1 MDTLKDKLKAYKT
14 QKEQAY
20 QIYIKSIGAIEILE
34 ALIKD
39 SESEKKKKQ
48 FFEIKR
54 GQNGKVKQR
63 YC

>member
-1 MDTLKDKLKAYKT
+1 MDTLKDKLKAYER

-20 QIYIKSIGAIEILE
+20 QIYIKAIGAIEALE
-34 ALIKD
+34 VLIED

-54 GQNGKVKQR
+54 GYNGKIE
-63 YC
+63 